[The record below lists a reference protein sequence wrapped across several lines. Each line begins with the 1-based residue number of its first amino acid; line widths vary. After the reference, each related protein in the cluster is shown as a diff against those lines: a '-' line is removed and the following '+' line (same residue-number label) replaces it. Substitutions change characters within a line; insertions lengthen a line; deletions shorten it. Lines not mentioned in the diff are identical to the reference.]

1 MNTRGLDIQRWLV
14 IGLVGAIIAGGIWAF
29 GVDKPARV
37 MQVQIALRNVGE
49 QRAELG
55 VLETDHQGVERFF
68 EADGPDLDLSLVDRP
83 RSLYTEPITLS
94 NDTKNAPSKVRI
106 TMRGLSDTEVK
117 LGLRVMKPN
126 RAWDST
132 RFPRTEPI
140 TIQELQSEDWV
151 YMTPLPVRV
160 VYHQPLVDIVRL
172 FVYVAGAFAVL
183 IGIGWIF
190 WRRWL
195 S

>member
-1 MNTRGLDIQRWLV
+1 MNTRGIDLQRWLM
-14 IGLVGAIIAGGIWAF
+14 IGLVGAILAGGIWAF
-29 GVDKPARV
+29 GVDKPARI

-55 VLETDHQGVERFF
+55 VLETDHQGVERFY

-83 RSLYTEPITLS
+83 RSIYSEPITLS
-94 NDTKNAPSKVRI
+94 NDTKNAPSQVRI

-117 LGLRVMKPN
+117 LGLRGIRPN
-126 RAWDST
+126 RTWDST

-140 TIQELQSEDWV
+140 TIQELHSEDWL
-151 YMTPLPVRV
+151 YMSPLPVKV

-183 IGIGWIF
+183 IGIGWII